1 MTTYAFRAY
10 EYWLIVY
17 KRIFRGTIASS
28 ILNPV
33 VYLAAMGVGLGKV
46 VNHGAHPLGVPY
58 LDYVA
63 PGLLAAVGMQVASI
77 ESAFPV
83 RGAVLWNKN
92 YYAMLATPL
101 RVADLLFGHL
111 LYVATRAAMVTA
123 VYLLIIT
130 AFGVVHSPLALLAV
144 PVGVLLGLSFA
155 GYISAL
161 AITAERDPF
170 NPLFRF
176 VIMPMFLFSG
186 TFFPISQLPHGLR
199 EVAYATP
206 LWNAVDFVRG
216 STLGTLTWSHGL
228 LHLAYF
234 VVVIA
239 GGVFVAYRG
248 YRKKLVT

>member
-1 MTTYAFRAY
+1 MTYGLRAY

-33 VYLAAMGVGLGKV
+33 LYLAAMGVGLGKV

-63 PGLLAAVGMQVASI
+63 PGLLAAVGMQVAAI

-111 LYVATRAAMVTA
+111 LYVATRVAMTTA

-130 AFGVVHSPLALLAV
+130 AFGVVRSPLAVLAV
-144 PVGVLLGLSFA
+144 PIGVLLGLSFA
-155 GYISAL
+155 GYISAV
-161 AITAERDPF
+161 AIAAERDPF

-186 TFFPISQLPHGLR
+186 TFFPITRLPHGLR
-199 EVAYATP
+199 EAAYATP

-216 STLGTLTWSHGL
+216 STLGTLTWSRGL

-234 VVVIA
+234 LVVIA
-239 GGVFVAYRG
+239 IGVAVAHWG

>member
-1 MTTYAFRAY
+1 MTFAFRAY

-28 ILNPV
+28 VLNPV
-33 VYLAAMGVGLGKV
+33 LYLAAMGVGLGKI
-46 VNHGAHPLGVPY
+46 VNNGAHPLGVPY

-77 ESAFPV
+77 ESSFPV

-111 LYVATRAAMVTA
+111 LYVATRAAMSA
-123 VYLLIIT
+123 AIYLAIIA
-130 AFGVVHSPLALLAV
+130 AFGVVHSPLGLLAV
-144 PVGVLLGLSFA
+144 PADVLLGLSLA
-155 GYISAL
+155 GFISGV
-161 AITAERDPF
+161 AIVAEHDPF

-186 TFFPISQLPHGLR
+186 TFFPITRLPHVLR
-199 EVAYATP
+199 VIAYATP
-206 LWNAVDFVRG
+206 LWHAVDFVRG
-216 STLGTLTWSHGL
+216 CTLGTLTLGRGL
-228 LHLAYF
+228 LHVAYF
-234 VVVIA
+234 IVVIA
-239 GGVFVAYRG
+239 IGVAFSYRC
-248 YRKKLVT
+248 YRKKLIT